1 MTCHHNLLQH
11 RACNCTPQHTPIILQ
26 RRPAWGSG
34 AASPNMMGA
43 HPYHACLVR
52 THCAGIRTTNNTS
65 FQVWRCSHYC
75 SAHRLAPRHH
85 RPHRHCLQCP
95 TPSTARQSWQ
105 GLTPA
110 FLKTQNHGISL
121 SNTGTSRVLAAHLNH
136 GRRGIQLGMHHL
148 PCSAPNT
155 PSKATGPARAVPTI
169 PAQHR
174 SLVLPTKR
182 TATMQHACNTVA
194 FILSCNIT
202 TQWLCYTDMPP
213 SLKTQCNCL
222 CRHLFMFKMCCCD
235 AAA

>member
-1 MTCHHNLLQH
+1 MSSNLLQH

-52 THCAGIRTTNNTS
+52 THCAGIRTTNSTS

-110 FLKTQNHGISL
+110 SLKTLNHGILL

-148 PCSAPNT
+148 PCSAPTHLPKPQALLALFLPSQHNT
-155 PSKATGPARAVPTI
+155 ALWCFHPKEQRQCNMRA
-169 PAQHR
+169 
-174 SLVLPTKR
+174 
-182 TATMQHACNTVA
+182 
-194 FILSCNIT
+194 ILSLSSCLATSQHNGSATLTCRLRSKLSVTAFAAI
-202 TQWLCYTDMPP
+202 
-213 SLKTQCNCL
+213 CL
-222 CRHLFMFKMCCCD
+222 C
-235 AAA
+235 